1 MAYKKSY
8 SKRTK
13 RSRKSKY
20 TKVEQ
25 TAYLM
30 GQVERGLKNPDSRI
44 SSAFNRGNS
53 VPKPR
58 TKKPLF

>member
-1 MAYKKSY
+1 MARKNYAKKF
-8 SKRTK
+8 KK
-13 RSRKSKY
+13 NRKSKY

-44 SSAFNRGNS
+44 TSAFNRGNS
-53 VPKPR
+53 VPKQR
-58 TKKPLF
+58 IKKPLF